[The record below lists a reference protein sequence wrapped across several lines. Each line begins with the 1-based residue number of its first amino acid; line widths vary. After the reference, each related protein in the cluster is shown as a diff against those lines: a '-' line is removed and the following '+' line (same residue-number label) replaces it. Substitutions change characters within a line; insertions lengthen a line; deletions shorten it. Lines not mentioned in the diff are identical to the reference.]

1 MIKYN
6 YFCLLMTTNQII
18 NTILLLD
25 IRNDKQKFAKIIN
38 LKN

>member
-1 MIKYN
+1 MNKYN
-6 YFCLLMTTNQII
+6 YFCLFMTTTQII

-25 IRNDKQKFAKIIN
+25 FRKDKENFVKIIN